1 MIGGNQRIRGEQP
14 RSPELTPD
22 RVFDLLESPRRRH
35 VLSYLRCRDREV
47 HVDELAAAVTA
58 RENDVDPADVDEDR
72 LRQVQLSLHHVHLPK
87 LESAGLVQRSQGD
100 ERTVELVGDIS
111 PLEPGLDV
119 QQTDERREYYTN

>member
-1 MIGGNQRIRGEQP
+1 MSGGNQRIRGERS

-22 RVFDLLESPRRRH
+22 RVFEILESQRRRH
-35 VLSYLRCRDREV
+35 VLSYLRRRDREV
-47 HVDELAAAVTA
+47 HVDELAAAVAA

-87 LESAGLVQRSQGD
+87 LESTGLIERSQGD
-100 ERTVELVGDIS
+100 ERTVELTGDIS

-119 QQTDERREYYTN
+119 QRSDERREYYTN

>member
-1 MIGGNQRIRGEQP
+1 MSGGNQRIRGERS
-14 RSPELTPD
+14 RSPELTPN
-22 RVFDLLESPRRRH
+22 RVFEILESSRRRH
-35 VLSYLRCRDREV
+35 VLSYLRRRDREV
-47 HVDELAAAVTA
+47 HVDELAAAVAA

-87 LESAGLVQRSQGD
+87 LESAGLIECSQGD
-100 ERTVELVGDIS
+100 ERTVALTGDIS

>member
-1 MIGGNQRIRGEQP
+1 MSGGHQSIRGERS

-22 RVFDLLESPRRRH
+22 RVFEILESQRRRH

-47 HVDELAAAVTA
+47 HADELAAAVAA

-72 LRQVQLSLHHVHLPK
+72 LRQVQLSLHHVHLPR
-87 LESAGLVQRSQGD
+87 LESAGLIERSQGD
-100 ERTVELVGDIS
+100 ERTVELTGDIG

>member
-1 MIGGNQRIRGEQP
+1 
-14 RSPELTPD
+14 
-22 RVFDLLESPRRRH
+22 
-35 VLSYLRCRDREV
+35 V
-47 HVDELAAAVTA
+47 HSDELAAAVAA

-87 LESAGLVQRSQGD
+87 LESVGLIERSRGD
-100 ERTVELVGDIS
+100 ERTVELTGDIG